1 MEVRV
6 TGLESVINQQQRL
19 LSLAPELG
27 SQRREDTWEATWGSW
42 RREKAGLGL
51 EEEIEK
57 ERLDGKEERMEER
70 DSMADLVLDRECN
83 DMEGACFEVGVGVE
97 DGVVGSE

>member
-1 MEVRV
+1 M
-6 TGLESVINQQQRL
+6 
-19 LSLAPELG
+19 LSPAPELG
-27 SQRREDTWEATWGSW
+27 SRRREDTWEATWESW

-70 DSMADLVLDRECN
+70 DSMADFVLDRESN
-83 DMEGACFEVGVGVE
+83 DMEGACSEVGVEVE
-97 DGVVGSE
+97 DGVMGSE

>member
-6 TGLESVINQQQRL
+6 TGLESVINQRQRL

-51 EEEIEK
+51 EEIEK

-83 DMEGACFEVGVGVE
+83 DMEGACFEVSVEVE
-97 DGVVGSE
+97 DRLVGSE

>member
-1 MEVRV
+1 M
-6 TGLESVINQQQRL
+6 
-19 LSLAPELG
+19 LSPAPELG
-27 SQRREDTWEATWGSW
+27 SRRREDTWEATWGSW
-42 RREKAGLGL
+42 RREKAGLRL

-70 DSMADLVLDRECN
+70 DSTADLVLDRESN
-83 DMEGACFEVGVGVE
+83 DMEGACSEVDVEVE

>member
-6 TGLESVINQQQRL
+6 TGLESVINQRQRL

-42 RREKAGLGL
+42 RREKAGLRL

-57 ERLDGKEERMEER
+57 ERLDGKEER
-70 DSMADLVLDRECN
+70 DSMADLVLDRESN
-83 DMEGACFEVGVGVE
+83 DMEGACFEVGVEVE